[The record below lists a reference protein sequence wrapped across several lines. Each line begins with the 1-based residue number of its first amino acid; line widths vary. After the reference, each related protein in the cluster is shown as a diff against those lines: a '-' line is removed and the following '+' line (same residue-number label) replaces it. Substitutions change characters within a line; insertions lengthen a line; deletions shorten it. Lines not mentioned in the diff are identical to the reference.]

1 MIDLA
6 KSGDGRNGGDVFIKL
21 SFACHYCNYHVKSG
35 NEVLVHSVYAHTDI
49 PARPDPTLPEFIMK
63 KKEKNEN
70 NEEEEDGRRGRGSGK
85 KGSLI
90 AKTSIIMDRKR
101 KRAELL

>member
-1 MIDLA
+1 MLI
-6 KSGDGRNGGDVFIKL
+6 
-21 SFACHYCNYHVKSG
+21 
-35 NEVLVHSVYAHTDI
+35 TDI

-70 NEEEEDGRRGRGSGK
+70 NEEEEDGRRERGSGK
-85 KGSLI
+85 KCSLI

-101 KRAELL
+101 KRAELLLRSIR